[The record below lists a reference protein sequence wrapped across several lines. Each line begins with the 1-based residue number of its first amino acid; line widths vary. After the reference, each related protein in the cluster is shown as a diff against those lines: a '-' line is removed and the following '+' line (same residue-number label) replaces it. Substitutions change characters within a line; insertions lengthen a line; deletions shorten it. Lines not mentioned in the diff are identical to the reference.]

1 MQISPLPRATIQDND
16 RGVWTRESGRLAGHV
31 APTLITLRLRGNFV
45 PAGIRELR
53 NRGTVLTLETQRQ
66 AAGVVPP
73 FLLSNSRPRSKVDPR
88 GFGGDDR
95 NFLQRLGTKC
105 GNASMKRKKDS
116 LESLLMIALVSEKS
130 RLGLGGITTYKLARL
145 TVQFV
150 PS

>member
-73 FLLSNSRPRSKVDPR
+73 FLLSNSGPRSKVDPR

-105 GNASMKRKKDS
+105 GNASMKRKKKLFRIS
-116 LESLLMIALVSEKS
+116 VNESS
-130 RLGLGGITTYKLARL
+130 RFRKVETRSWWNYN
-145 TVQFV
+145 VQISSSNRTIC
-150 PS
+150 P

>member
-16 RGVWTRESGRLAGHV
+16 KGVWTRESGRLAGHV
-31 APTLITLRLRGNFV
+31 APTLITLRGNFV

-66 AAGVVPP
+66 AAGVVPS
-73 FLLSNSRPRSKVDPR
+73 FLLSNSGPRSKVDPR

-105 GNASMKRKKDS
+105 GNASMRRTS
-116 LESLLMIALVSEKS
+116 LESLLMKALVSEKS

>member
-1 MQISPLPRATIQDND
+1 M
-16 RGVWTRESGRLAGHV
+16 
-31 APTLITLRLRGNFV
+31 
-45 PAGIRELR
+45 
-53 NRGTVLTLETQRQ
+53 VLTLETQRQ

-116 LESLLMIALVSEKS
+116 LESLLMKALVSEKS
-130 RLGLGGITTYKLARL
+130 RLDLGGITTYKLARL

-150 PS
+150 SS

>member
-66 AAGVVPP
+66 AAVPVVPP
-73 FLLSNSRPRSKVDPR
+73 FLLSNSGPRSKVDPR

-105 GNASMKRKKDS
+105 GNASMRRTS
-116 LESLLMIALVSEKS
+116 LESLLMKALVSEKS

>member
-105 GNASMKRKKDS
+105 GNASMRRTS